1 MSGRLP
7 SLPDKAKLLDRVRSA
22 RLHWA
27 HSLRPDAIE
36 PTEPGEESVW
46 DYPRP
51 PSVTPCVERLR
62 VDCAGQIIA
71 DTVRALIVR
80 ETAGAPVPYFP
91 PEDVGTALLIPT
103 DHVTVCEW
111 KGAAVHYDL
120 IADGRRIAQAAY
132 AYPGPLDDL
141 DRGFARIAG
150 WFAFYP
156 AKLDC
161 FVGDETVRPQA
172 GGYYGGWVTD
182 RIKGPIKG
190 APGSEGW

>member
-1 MSGRLP
+1 MPR
-7 SLPDKAKLLDRVRSA
+7 LPDKAALLA
-22 RLHWA
+22 RARPGRAHWA
-27 HSLRPDAIE
+27 ESQRPDAIE
-36 PTEPGEESVW
+36 PVGPGEESVW

-51 PSVTPCVERLR
+51 PSVGPADDALR
-62 VDCAGQIIA
+62 VICG
-71 DTVRALIVR
+71 DTVIAETRRALIVR

-91 PEDVGTALLIPT
+91 PDDIRTDLLTAT

-120 IADGRRIAQAAY
+120 AAGGMRIARAAY
-132 AYPGPLDDL
+132 AYPDPFDDL

-156 AKLDC
+156 ALLDC
-161 FVGDETVRPQA
+161 FVGDDRVRPQP

-182 RIKGPIKG
+182 RIRGPIKG
-190 APGSEGW
+190 APGTGGW